1 MEASER
7 ALKRPRLGSM
17 GISESSSD
25 IGFEIDNEAS
35 CSYTPSIYPRQIHPS
50 LYKTNVLGRRTMAMH
65 LRRAILGEMIIKTK
79 FKYLHEVSGH
89 RSCVNAISFSRN
101 SGQWMATGGDDMRI
115 HVRDVFDYDSVQGTG
130 EKLDQYRMQECLLG
144 HISNIFSLSW
154 SAKDRYLFSGGNDHQ
169 VLCYDLNYGDKP
181 VYTVGSRVRRR
192 TEDFCISSHE
202 ASIREVSTH
211 PYDSNLLLSASD
223 CGELFLD
230 DMRLP
235 NNKVAKSGF
244 FSAQIASAQWN
255 PNESDGRTFAVAT
268 VCDPKA
274 GVALFDIRCMSSK
287 QDTYIDMSN
296 SLVKYASEL
305 SIKRPPHG
313 QAVRRLEITGAQFDP
328 SGRYLAADVSLYHPV
343 LYAVGD
349 AEPVATMSALR
360 QYPHMNPC
368 LQHSPSSSLDKYAG
382 YRNSCTVKRGTFGF
396 ESQTG
401 DLYYVTGSDDFRA
414 YGWRIPPRNELTSNR
429 IAMLPSDWSAHET
442 QGTDRVWFRMDNGL
456 ESSRMI
462 LPSELDQPSFTL
474 EGSRSIV
481 NSAVCHPTLPM
492 VATAGIERV
501 VRLHYAVPA
510 SIEHT
515 RDDYDSIRPKTRSRL
530 RAVNMAAVIRAI
542 RRDQHNDFAS
552 DSERSESQD
561 EASLANL
568 SPTQSRATYG
578 PLSTQRPPDRD
589 ERDIVDEE
597 AIALFDELLRE
608 EESRTLFRSD
618 RYIDPSESE
627 DSTDSESDNMEYDF
641 E

>member
-1 MEASER
+1 MEALER

-17 GISESSSD
+17 GTPESSSN
-25 IGFEIDNEAS
+25 IGLGIDNEAS
-35 CSYTPSIYPRQIHPS
+35 CSYTPPVYARQTNPS
-50 LYKTNVLGRRTMAMH
+50 LYKINMSGRRTMAMH
-65 LRRAILGEMIIKTK
+65 LRRDILGEMIVKTK
-79 FKYLHEVSGH
+79 FKYLHEICGH

-101 SGQWMATGGDDMRI
+101 NGQWMATGGDDMRI
-115 HVRDVFDYDSVQGTG
+115 HVRDVFDYDSVQGSA
-130 EKLDQYRMQECLLG
+130 ENCDQYRMQERLLG

-181 VYTVGSRVRRR
+181 AYTIGSRVRRR
-192 TEDFCISSHE
+192 TEDYCISSHE

-255 PNESDGRTFAVAT
+255 PNECDGRTFAVAT

-274 GVALFDIRCMSSK
+274 GVAK
-287 QDTYIDMSN
+287 QDTYIDMSD

-368 LQHSPSSSLDKYAG
+368 LQHPPSSSLDKYSG

-401 DLYYVTGSDDFRA
+401 NLYYVTGSDDFRA
-414 YGWRIPPRNELTSNR
+414 YGWKIPPRNELTSDR
-429 IAMLPSDWSAHET
+429 VSMLPSDWSAHEKE
-442 QGTDRVWFRMDNGL
+442 GIDRVWFRMDKGL
-456 ESSRMI
+456 ESSRMV
-462 LPSELDQPSFTL
+462 LPLELDQPSFTL

-510 SIEHT
+510 SIEHIS
-515 RDDYDSIRPKTRSRL
+515 DDYDSIRPKTRSRL
-530 RAVNMAAVIRAI
+530 RVVNMAAVIRAI
-542 RRDQHNDFAS
+542 RRNQHDDFAS

-568 SPTQSRATYG
+568 SPTQPGATYG
-578 PLSTQRPPDRD
+578 PTSTQRQVDRN
-589 ERDIVDEE
+589 ERDMVDEE

-627 DSTDSESDNMEYDF
+627 DSTDSESDDIEYDF